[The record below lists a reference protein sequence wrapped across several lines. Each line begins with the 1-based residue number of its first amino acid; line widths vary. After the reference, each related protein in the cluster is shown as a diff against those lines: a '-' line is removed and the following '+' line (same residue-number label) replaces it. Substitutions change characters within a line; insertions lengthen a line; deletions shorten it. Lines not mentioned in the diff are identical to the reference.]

1 MYNKEIFK
9 PYFDK
14 IEDKHVKEIVNE
26 CLDNAPDY
34 FWDMPASTT
43 GKYHPE
49 YALGEGG
56 LVRHTLSVCY
66 YADSL
71 LSLEMFKSLQESKDY
86 ILAACILHDVMK
98 KGKNAKKFTAFEHP
112 EDAAEFVE
120 NVGNELKSCDI
131 AYGPKSKVIAS
142 LIRTHMG
149 QWNTAKYS
157 SVTLQK
163 PSTNE
168 QKFVHLCDYIASRK
182 GDEDVLSFLN
192 NK

>member
-1 MYNKEIFK
+1 MYTKEIFK
-9 PYFDK
+9 TYLDK
-14 IEDKHVKEIVNE
+14 IEDKYIREILNE

-34 FWDMPASTT
+34 FWEMPASTT

-56 LVRHTLSVCY
+56 LIRHTLSVCY

-71 LSLEMFKSLQESKDY
+71 LSLEMFSSLVPSKDY
-86 ILAACILHDVMK
+86 ILAACILHDIMK

-120 NVGNELKSCDI
+120 KVGADLKSISPIYENRSKCI
-131 AYGPKSKVIAS
+131 AD

-149 QWNTAKYS
+149 QWNTNKYS
-157 SVTLQK
+157 SVVLKK
-163 PSTNE
+163 PTTKLEN
-168 QKFVHLCDYIASRK
+168 FVHLCDYIASRK
-182 GDEDVLSFLN
+182 GDEDVLSFLD